1 MRLKK
6 ITHLMLALLLTVL
19 AVYPGYAH
27 AEAQNAS
34 ASDTPEKKTIK
45 VGLSADFAPYEFIM
59 TVDGNSKIVG
69 SDVMIAEQIAS
80 DMGAEL
86 QLENMPFDSL
96 LPALQSGRIDM
107 VISGMTP
114 TDERRQNVDFSD
126 LYYVSR
132 QVILTRAGDVDKYKT
147 MDELAGK
154 PIGVQTGSIQEEIA
168 NGIPDAQVTAVK
180 SISDVVSLLL
190 SDRVDAAVFEGPVAE
205 SQVKNRAGLG
215 IAEAVPED
223 SDTPMAIAVEK
234 GNTGLLTQINSTLE
248 RLNSENAVDEYIRQ
262 ANEMNTGETAPGN
275 IFSFFWKY
283 RGFYG
288 DGVKYTLLLSALG
301 VLFGFLIGLLIALL
315 RLSGVKIL
323 KWIAVVYTEVL
334 RGTPMLVQL
343 LIIHFGFATAF
354 DIKFTVLQSGIIT
367 LSINSSAYLAEIFR
381 AGIQGVDKGQME
393 AARSLGMPYGMA
405 MRTIVIPQ
413 AIKSVL
419 PAIGNEFV
427 VIIKESSIVSFIG
440 VADLMFQANAVRTLT
455 YSGLYPLV
463 IAAAIYL
470 VMTLILSKL
479 LNVFE
484 RRLSAGDNR

>member
-1 MRLKK
+1 ML
-6 ITHLMLALLLTVL
+6 LALLMLTL
-19 AVYPGYAH
+19 AVYPGH
-27 AEAQNAS
+27 GQAQEQAAAGNS
-34 ASDTPEKKTIK
+34 EKKTIV
-45 VGLSADFAPYEFIM
+45 VGLSPDFAPYEFLM
-59 TVDGNSKIVG
+59 TVDGKSKIVG
-69 SDVMIAEQIAS
+69 SDVMIAEEIAK

-86 QLENMPFDSL
+86 VISDMSFDSL
-96 LPALQSGRIDM
+96 IPALQSGRIDM
-107 VISGMTP
+107 IISGMTP

-126 LYYVSR
+126 LYYTSR
-132 QVILTRAGDVDKYKT
+132 QVILTRADDVDKYKT
-147 MDELAGK
+147 MDALEGEE
-154 PIGVQTGSIQEEIA
+154 IGVQTGSIQEEIA
-168 NGIPDAQVTAVK
+168 NGIPNAKVTAVK
-180 SISDVVSLLL
+180 SISDVISLLT
-190 SDRVDAAVFEGPVAE
+190 SDRVNAAVFEGPVAE
-205 SQVKNRAGLG
+205 AQVKNRPG
-215 IAEAVPED
+215 IAIADAVPED
-223 SDTPMAIAVEK
+223 SDTPMAIAVQK
-234 GNTGLLTQINSTLE
+234 GNTELVNQINGTLE
-248 RLNSENAVDEYIRQ
+248 RLRATNAVDGFIQQ
-262 ANEMNTGETAPGN
+262 ANELNSGEKAPTN

-283 RGFYG
+283 RGFYA

-301 VLFGFLIGLLIALL
+301 VLFGFLIGLIVALL

-323 KWIAVVYTEVL
+323 KWIAVAYTEVL

-343 LIIHFGFATAF
+343 LIIHFGLASAF
-354 DIKFTVLQSGIIT
+354 DIRFTVLQSGIIT

-393 AARSLGMPYGMA
+393 AARSLGMPRGMA

>member
-1 MRLKK
+1 MFRLKK
-6 ITHLMLALLLTVL
+6 IAFTMLALLMLLL
-19 AVYPGYAH
+19 AIHPGYG
-27 AEAQNAS
+27 QAS
-34 ASDTPEKKTIK
+34 AESASGTDGQKTIT
-45 VGLSADFAPYEFIM
+45 VGLSADFAPYEFRI
-59 TVDGNSKIVG
+59 TVDGKSKIVG
-69 SDVMIAEQIAS
+69 SDVMIAEQIAA
-80 DMGAEL
+80 DMGA
-86 QLENMPFDSL
+86 QLKIEDIAFDSL
-96 LPALQSGRIDM
+96 IPALQSGRIDM
-107 VISGMTP
+107 IISGMTP

-126 LYYVSR
+126 LYYTSR
-132 QVILTRAGDVDKYKT
+132 QVILTRAEDADKYKT
-147 MDELAGK
+147 MAALDGET
-154 PIGVQTGSIQEEIA
+154 IGVQSGSIQEEIA
-168 NGIPDAQVTAVK
+168 NGIPNAKVTSVK
-180 SISDVVSLLL
+180 SISDVVSQLT
-190 SDRVDAAVFEGPVAE
+190 SGRVNAAVFEGPVAE
-205 SQVKNRAGLG
+205 AQVKNRKGLA
-215 IAEAVPED
+215 IADAVPED
-223 SDTPMAIAVEK
+223 SDTPMAIAVAK
-234 GNTGLLTQINSTLE
+234 GNTELVAEINKTLT
-248 RLNSENAVDEYIRQ
+248 RLNAEKAVDGYIQQ
-262 ANEMNTGETAPGN
+262 ANEMNSGETAPSN

-283 RGFYG
+283 RGFYA

-323 KWIAVVYTEVL
+323 KWLAVAYTEVL

-343 LIIHFGFATAF
+343 LIIHYGIATAF

-393 AARSLGMPYGMA
+393 AARSLGMPRGMA
-405 MRTIVIPQ
+405 MRTIIIPQ

-463 IAAAIYL
+463 IAAGIYL
-470 VMTLILSKL
+470 IMTLILSKL

>member
-1 MRLKK
+1 MLRLKR
-6 ITHLMLALLLTVL
+6 IIPMLLALLMLTL
-19 AVYPGYAH
+19 ALYPGH
-27 AEAQNAS
+27 GQAQAQTDSGTN
-34 ASDTPEKKTIK
+34 DKKTII

-59 TVDGNSKIVG
+59 TVDGKSKIVG
-69 SDVMIAEQIAS
+69 SDVMIAEQIAA

-126 LYYVSR
+126 LYYISK
-132 QVILTRAGDVDKYKT
+132 QVILTRAEDADQYPT
-147 MDELAGK
+147 MAELEGQ

-168 NGIPDAQVTAVK
+168 NGIPNAEVTAVK

-190 SDRVDAAVFEGPVAE
+190 SDRVNAAVFEGPVAE
-205 SQVKNRAGLG
+205 AQVKNRAGLA

-234 GNTGLLTQINSTLE
+234 GNTELLGEINTTLK
-248 RLNSENAVDEYIRQ
+248 RLNADNAVERFIQ
-262 ANEMNTGETAPGN
+262 EANELNSGENAPGN

-283 RGFYG
+283 RGYYA
-288 DGVKYTLLLSALG
+288 DGVQYTLLLSALG

-323 KWIAVVYTEVL
+323 KWIAVAYTEVL

-343 LIIHFGFATAF
+343 LIIHFGLASAF

-367 LSINSSAYLAEIFR
+367 LSLNSSAYLAEIFR

-393 AARSLGMPYGMA
+393 AARSLGMPRGLA
-405 MRTIVIPQ
+405 MRTIIIPQ

-463 IAAAIYL
+463 IAACIYL
-470 VMTLILSKL
+470 IMTLILSKL
-479 LNVFE
+479 LNVLE
-484 RRLSAGDNR
+484 RRLSAGDIR

>member
-1 MRLKK
+1 MFKLKRM
-6 ITHLMLALLLTVL
+6 IPMLLALWMLTL
-19 AVYPGYAH
+19 ALYPGH
-27 AEAQNAS
+27 GQAQAQS
-34 ASDTPEKKTIK
+34 ASGTIEEDK
-45 VGLSADFAPYEFIM
+45 IIVGLSADFAPYEFIM
-59 TVDGNSKIVG
+59 TVDGQSKIVG
-69 SDVMIAEQIAS
+69 SDVMIAQEIAD
-80 DMGAEL
+80 DMGVEL

-96 LPALQSGRIDM
+96 LPALQSSRIDM

-126 LYYVSR
+126 LYYISQ
-132 QVILTRAGDVDKYKT
+132 QVILTRAEDVDNYPT
-147 MDELAGK
+147 MAELEGQ

-168 NGIPDAQVTAVK
+168 NAIPNAEVTSVK
-180 SISDVVSLLL
+180 SISDVISLLL

-205 SQVKNRAGLG
+205 AQVQNRPGLA

-234 GNTGLLTQINSTLE
+234 GNTELLNQINTTLQ
-248 RLNSENAVDEYIRQ
+248 RLNSENAVERFIQ
-262 ANEMNTGETAPGN
+262 EANELNSGESAPSN
-275 IFSFFWKY
+275 IFSFFWEY
-283 RGFYG
+283 RGYYA
-288 DGVKYTLLLSALG
+288 DGVQYTLLLSALG

-315 RLSGVKIL
+315 RLSGVKVL
-323 KWIAVVYTEVL
+323 KWIAIAYTEVL

-343 LIIHFGFATAF
+343 LIIHFGLASAF

-367 LSINSSAYLAEIFR
+367 LSLNSSAYLAEIFR

-393 AARSLGMPYGMA
+393 AARSLGMTRGMA
-405 MRTIVIPQ
+405 MRSIIIPQ
-413 AIKSVL
+413 AIKGVL

-463 IAAAIYL
+463 IAAVIYL
-470 VMTLILSKL
+470 IMTLILSKL
-479 LNVFE
+479 LNVLE
-484 RRLSAGDNR
+484 RRLSAGDIR